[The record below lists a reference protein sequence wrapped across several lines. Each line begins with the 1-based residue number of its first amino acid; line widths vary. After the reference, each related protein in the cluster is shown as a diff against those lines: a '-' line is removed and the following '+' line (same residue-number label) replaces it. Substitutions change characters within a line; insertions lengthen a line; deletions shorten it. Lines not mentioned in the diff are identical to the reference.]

1 MVKQKKARVKRAVEP
16 KAADEGIVAHIS
28 SVFDALP
35 SEVRKAAHY
44 VTGHRSEVAFQSM
57 RSIARAAGVSPATM
71 LRLAK
76 ALGFDGYEPLR
87 HAFQAQIETR
97 PRSFLGRAEMVRA
110 AHSRSRW
117 MDGVQRL
124 VDSELSNIRAC
135 VDALDERDL
144 EKVAAMFAGARRV
157 YVLGLRGMY
166 PAAFFFHYSA
176 KTFSENTVLVDGGG
190 ATHLDAIRA
199 VGPRDVVIVFTCAP
213 YAKETLRA
221 ARFAHERGVK
231 LIAITDGALSPAAR
245 LASVVFN
252 VNPNK
257 SSLLSSAAANMLMSQ
272 ILAAVFF
279 AAAGKS
285 AVANIRR
292 TDDQVG
298 LFEVYER
305 D

>member
-1 MVKQKKARVKRAVEP
+1 MVKEKKAKSKAAV
-16 KAADEGIVAHIS
+16 AQGADEGIVARIRS
-28 SVFDALP
+28 AFDTLP

-44 VTGHRSEVAFQSM
+44 VTGHGSEVAFESM
-57 RSIARAAGVSPATM
+57 RSIARSAGVSPATM

-76 ALGFDGYEPLR
+76 ALGFEGYEPLR
-87 HAFQAQIETR
+87 RAFQAQIETR
-97 PRSFLGRAEMVRA
+97 PQSFVGRAELVRA
-110 AHSRSRW
+110 AHTRSHW
-117 MDGVQRL
+117 LNGVQRL
-124 VDSELSNIRAC
+124 IDGELANIHAC

-144 EKVAAMFAGARRV
+144 AKVAAMFAGARRI

-176 KTFSENTVLVDGGG
+176 KTFSENTILVDGSG
-190 ATHLDAIRA
+190 ATHLDALRA
-199 VGPRDVVIVFTCAP
+199 IGTKDVGIVFTCQP
-213 YAKETLRA
+213 YARETLRA
-221 ARFAHERGVK
+221 ARFAHQRGVK

-245 LASVVFN
+245 IASVVFN
-252 VNPNK
+252 VSQNK
-257 SSLLSSAAANMLMSQ
+257 ASLLSSAAANMLMAQ
-272 ILAAVFF
+272 VLAAVFF
-279 AAAGKS
+279 AATGKA